1 MANNADPEGT
11 AQDPY
16 EIREQASRIISEDRV
31 PTSVLAELVAQYG
44 DEDPR
49 GD

>member
-16 EIREQASRIISEDRV
+16 EIREQAYEVAAIRTI
-31 PTSVLAELVAQYG
+31 VLFNTT
-44 DEDPR
+44 PNP
-49 GD
+49 